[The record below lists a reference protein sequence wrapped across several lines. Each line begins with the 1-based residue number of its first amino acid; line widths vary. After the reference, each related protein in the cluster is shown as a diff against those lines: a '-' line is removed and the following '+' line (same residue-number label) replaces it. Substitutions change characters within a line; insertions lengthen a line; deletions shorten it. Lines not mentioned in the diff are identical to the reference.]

1 MPKGRKYMASKHY
14 ESVVIINASLEDP
27 QVEEAISSIK
37 TNLKTSGGEITDT
50 EDWGRKRLAYSI
62 DNAKSGY
69 YFITRFSAPTS
80 SIKEF
85 ERTLKLDENVIRYMT
100 IALDKKAL
108 NYLETAKSKLEEESA
123 DKEVAVEENSK
134 SEESKD

>member
-1 MPKGRKYMASKHY
+1 MASKHY
-14 ESVVIINASLEDP
+14 ESVVIINAALEDP